1 MIDFQEKMEAQE
13 KSWQEEEEPKPNS
26 FKRSLKLFSYLLVFV
41 VIGFFIFSSTT
52 LISSQSSDSWL
63 SNMSFWGKIKHLA
76 STSDKSLA
84 GENEDRINVLLTGIG
99 GASHDGAQLT
109 DTIILASL
117 KPSTKEVAM
126 ISIPRDM
133 SVPWPDYGW
142 IKINNINA
150 YAESNQE
157 GTGISELN
165 NTLENLFNIDIHYN
179 VKIDFE
185 GFVKIIDE
193 LGGLEVNVDNT
204 LDDYK
209 YPIRGEED
217 NPNYYSRYEH
227 LHIEEG
233 PQTMDGTLAL
243 KYARSRHAQGI
254 EGSDFARAKRQQKI
268 IEAMKD
274 KVFSSHT
281 YLRPGLISRLIN
293 HVDNNLET
301 NFTISEIIKMWNLFK
316 DVESENINN
325 YVLNDAPDNY
335 LYATRS
341 SYGAY
346 ILVPKSGNYKNI
358 ATLIQDIF
366 GDTENTHSEYSQKT
380 FVEPER
386 AEPEEEEEPILEE
399 DTKVEIL
406 NGTSINGLASKTS
419 QNLEDM
425 DFTVTNIDN
434 SPQANNN
441 GTKIYDLSFGDREN
455 AIKILEEELS
465 ASSST
470 ILPKW
475 LKDYISERAQEED
488 IVKPD
493 LIIILG
499 AN

>member
-13 KSWQEEEEPKPNS
+13 KSWQEEETPKPS
-26 FKRSLKLFSYLLVFV
+26 KLKRSFRLFSYLLVFMI
-41 VIGFFIFSSTT
+41 IGFFIFSSTA
-52 LISSQSSDSWL
+52 LISSQSSESWL

-76 STSDKSLA
+76 STGEKSLA
-84 GENEDRINVLLTGIG
+84 GEKQDRINVLLTGVG
-99 GASHDGAQLT
+99 GANHDGAELT
-109 DTIILASL
+109 DTIILVSM

-157 GTGISELN
+157 GTGLAELN
-165 NTLENLFNIDIHYN
+165 RTLESLFNIEIHYN

-185 GFVKIIDE
+185 GFVKIVDE
-193 LGGLEVNVDNT
+193 LGGLEVDVENT

-209 YPIRGEED
+209 YPISGEEN

-227 LHIEEG
+227 LHIEKG
-233 PQTMDGTLAL
+233 MQTMDGSLAL

-268 IEAMKD
+268 IEAIKD
-274 KVFSSHT
+274 KVFSSYA
-281 YLRPGLISRLIN
+281 YLKPGLISKVIN
-293 HVDNNLET
+293 HVDDNLET
-301 NFTISEIIKMWNLFK
+301 NFTISEIVKMWNLFK
-316 DVESENINN
+316 DVESDKINN

-341 SYGAY
+341 AGGAY
-346 ILVPKSGNYKNI
+346 ILVPKTGNYKNI

-366 GDTENTHSEYSQKT
+366 GDTENTHSEYSQEN
-380 FVEPER
+380 FVEPEKP
-386 AEPEEEEEPILEE
+386 EPEEEKLIVEE

-406 NGTSINGLASKTS
+406 NGTTINGLASETAE
-419 QNLEDM
+419 NLESI

-434 SPQANNN
+434 SPQSNNN
-441 GTKIYDLSFGDREN
+441 STKIYDLSFGDKEN
-455 AIKILEEELS
+455 ALKILEEELS

-475 LKDYISERAQEED
+475 LKDYISERAEEEN
-488 IVKPD
+488 IIKPD

>member
-1 MIDFQEKMEAQE
+1 MIDFQEKMNAQE
-13 KSWQEEEEPKPNS
+13 KSWEEEIEKPKTNK
-26 FKRSLKLFSYLLVFV
+26 FKRSIRLFSYLLIFV

-52 LISSQSSDSWL
+52 LMSSQSSESWL
-63 SNMSFWGKIKHLA
+63 SNMSFWGKIKHLT
-76 STSDKSLA
+76 STSEKSLA
-84 GENEDRINVLLTGIG
+84 GENQDRINVLLTGIG
-99 GASHDGAQLT
+99 GDGHDGAELT
-109 DTIILASL
+109 DTIILVSM
-117 KPSTKEVAM
+117 KPSTQEVAM

-133 SVPWPDYGW
+133 SVPWPNHGW
-142 IKINNINA
+142 TKINNINA

-157 GTGISELN
+157 GTGIYELN
-165 NTLENLFNIDIHYN
+165 NTLENIFNINIHYN

-185 GFVKIIDE
+185 GFIKIIDE
-193 LGGLEVNVDNT
+193 LGGLEIEVENT

-209 YPIRGEED
+209 YPISGEED
-217 NPNYYSRYEH
+217 NVDYYSRYEH

-233 PQTMDGTLAL
+233 LQNMDGALAL

-268 IEAMKD
+268 IEAIKD

-281 YLRPGLISRLIN
+281 YLRPGLISRIID
-293 HVDNNLET
+293 HVDKNLET
-301 NFTISEIIKMWNLFK
+301 NFTISEVVKMWDLFK
-316 DVESENINN
+316 DVTSENINN
-325 YVLNDAPDNY
+325 YVLNDAPNNY

-341 SYGAY
+341 ANGAY
-346 ILVPKSGNYKNI
+346 ILVPKTGNYKNI
-358 ATLIQDIF
+358 AIWIQDIF
-366 GDTENTHSEYSQKT
+366 DDTENTLSEYSQKT
-380 FVEPER
+380 FIEPENS
-386 AEPEEEEEPILEE
+386 ESEKELVIEN

-406 NGTSINGLASKTS
+406 NGTSINGLASKNAE
-419 QNLEDM
+419 NLKNM
-425 DFTVTNIDN
+425 NFTITNIDN

-441 GTKIYDLSFGDREN
+441 STKIYDLSFGDKEN
-455 AIKILEEELS
+455 ALKVLEEELS

-475 LKDYISERAQEED
+475 LKNYINERAQKEN